1 MCVGGGGARKII
13 YVVKG
18 GPAKKLLF
26 RGGGGREN
34 IRGAEHFSPG
44 PPSSVFD
51 ERSLRSRDMALF

>member
-1 MCVGGGGARKII
+1 MGGGGARKII

-18 GPAKKLLF
+18 GPAKKIASQ
-26 RGGGGREN
+26 RGGREN

-51 ERSLRSRDMALF
+51 ERSLIE